1 MNLIL
6 FGIVLFSL
14 LLVHDII
21 ITLTRAFCH
30 TLSKEYWSFKDGSS
44 WLRIIYI
51 IVIAILISLI

>member
-14 LLVHDII
+14 LLIHDII

-30 TLSKEYWSFKDGSS
+30 TLSKEYWSFKDNP
-44 WLRIIYI
+44 WPRILYI
-51 IVIAILISLI
+51 IVIATLIALI

>member
-14 LLVHDII
+14 LLIHDII

-30 TLSKEYWSFKDGSS
+30 TLSKEYWSFKDSS
-44 WLRIIYI
+44 AWLRIVYI
-51 IVIAILISLI
+51 IVIATLIALI